1 MKPACKH
8 AWPFLATIGRI
19 LAWHCSEQEVVASHV
34 MPVQSQ
40 GILKCCT
47 NAAKLSRGKSFASSE
62 IGQPACGTVTLLAS
76 WRLWADCQAQCPP
89 FLRPSSP
96 ANESSLMQKLAGM
109 CYASGPTCTFSE
121 RLRLVRRKQRLRWA
135 AGSALAS
142 QLPEYRSCTCFSAG
156 QNRQHNTACASA
168 FFGPEMQA
176 DIGVGVRF

>member
-40 GILKCCT
+40 G
-47 NAAKLSRGKSFASSE
+47 KSFASSE

-89 FLRPSSP
+89 FHRPSSP
-96 ANESSLMQKLAGM
+96 ANESGLMQKLVGM
-109 CYASGPTCTFSE
+109 CYASEPTCTFSE